1 LSVAQ
6 SDFLDLALA
15 ARPSMFANA
24 TYFAGH
30 PYPANCNSPFNSS
43 INLPVELG
51 GNSTWM
57 KDAKELREL
66 SACHTSQE
74 LV

>member
-1 LSVAQ
+1 
-6 SDFLDLALA
+6 LALA

-24 TYFAGH
+24 TYFAAH

-57 KDAKELREL
+57 KDAKDLREL
-66 SACHTSQE
+66 SACHTAQE